1 MQQVRR
7 PASRKIFASPAPGE
21 AAHRAGEGGFRMALR
36 QPTQPSPA
44 AFGVD
49 LSREGRGEGS
59 CASDDAQACTGGVFS
74 LSSRVT
80 TSSGRSKAP
89 PKPASICV
97 YSGLPVP
104 AGGCGTG
111 VAGRVQG
118 AGFL

>member
-1 MQQVRR
+1 MLLSLL
-7 PASRKIFASPAPGE
+7 AL
-21 AAHRAGEGGFRMALR
+21 AAHAADPIQLPLQGALTDANGQPLEGAGALDVALLDG
-36 QPTQPSPA
+36 PA
-44 AFGVD
+44 GAERWREDGVV
-49 LSREGRGEGS
+49 
-59 CASDDAQACTGGVFS
+59 AQFTGGVFS

-111 VAGRVQG
+111 VAGRAQG